1 MVFVQNFLEI
11 LVLVL
16 WLLVLGRVL
25 VSWVDPQGRNSVSR
39 YIVALTEPMLAPIRR
54 VLPQTGMFDWSP
66 LILMLGL
73 GVLLRVVTAL

>member
-1 MVFVQNFLEI
+1 MQLVMLFVQS

-25 VSWVDPQGRNSVSR
+25 VSWVDPGGQNTVSR
-39 YIVALTEPMLAPIRR
+39 YLVGMTEPLLAPIRR

-66 LILMLGL
+66 LVLMLGL
-73 GVLLRVVTAL
+73 GFLLRVVSAL

>member
-1 MVFVQNFLEI
+1 VPVLLLFVQS

-25 VSWVDPQGRNSVSR
+25 VSWVDPQGRNTVSQ
-39 YIVALTEPMLAPIRR
+39 YLVGMTEPLLAPIRR

-66 LILMLGL
+66 LVLMLGL
-73 GVLLRVVTAL
+73 GFLLRVVSAL

>member
-1 MVFVQNFLEI
+1 VVFVRNFLEI

-25 VSWVDPQGRNSVSR
+25 VSWVDPTGRNSVSR
-39 YIVALTEPMLAPIRR
+39 YLVALTEPMLAPIRR
-54 VLPQTGMFDWSP
+54 LLPQTGMVDFSP

-73 GVLLRVVTAL
+73 GVLLRFVSV